1 MKRLSLLCCS
11 LLLASPLMAARV
23 EVMHWWTSGGEA
35 SAVEVIKQQW
45 RAQGGQW
52 QDFAVSGGGGKSA
65 MAVLRSRALAATP
78 PAAAQI
84 KGSELLEW
92 ARLGLLRDLD
102 DLAQNQR
109 WDLRLPGFVRS
120 TLSHQGHYVAVPI
133 GIHRVNWLW
142 YNRDVF
148 TRLGLEPPR
157 SWDELQAL
165 APRLLAAGITP
176 LAIGND
182 PWQLTILFEAIVLGD
197 AGNEF
202 FRRAFINL
210 EPAQLDSPTM
220 VALLQR
226 FKDLRPFVPQHFG
239 GLTWNRATGMVID
252 GSAAMQLMGDW
263 AKGELTQAGL
273 QPGSNIG
280 CLPAPG
286 NGDIFSYNIDSIAMF
301 SLRDPEQ
308 QAAQVRLANLLMTPE
323 LQIPFNQKKGSIPAL
338 AGLSLDQF
346 DSCARQ
352 SSQTLELAQQD
363 GHLVPSLAE
372 GMATSS
378 YVLQAVTDVLSNF
391 FNDPQQTAEQASH
404 QLRRAMLAAR

>member
-1 MKRLSLLCCS
+1 MRRLSLLCCS
-11 LLLASPLMAARV
+11 LLLSYPLQATQV

-35 SAVEVIKQQW
+35 NAVAEIKQQW

-52 QDFAVSGGGGKSA
+52 QDFAVTGGGGKSA

-78 PAAAQI
+78 PTAAQI

-92 ARLGLLRDLD
+92 ARLGLLRDLN

-142 YNRDVF
+142 FNRDLF
-148 TRLGLEPPR
+148 TRLGLVPPR
-157 SWDELQAL
+157 NWDALQAL
-165 APRLLAAGITP
+165 APPLLAAGITP

-182 PWQLTILFEAIVLGD
+182 PWQLTILFEALVLGE
-197 AGNEF
+197 AGHEF
-202 FRRAFINL
+202 YRRAFINL
-210 EPAQLDSPTM
+210 EADQLDSPTM

-226 FKDLRPFVPQHFG
+226 FKALRALVPQRFA
-239 GLTWNRATGMVID
+239 GLSWNQATAMVVD
-252 GSAAMQLMGDW
+252 GRAAMQLMGDW

-273 QPGSNIG
+273 PPGSNIG

-286 NGDIFSYNIDSIAMF
+286 NDGIFSYNIDSIAMF
-301 SLRDPEQ
+301 SLRDPAQ
-308 QAAQVRLANLLMTPE
+308 QAAQAQLANLLMTPE

-338 AGLSLDQF
+338 AGLPMEQF

-352 SSQTLELAQQD
+352 ASQALEQAQQD
-363 GHLVPSLAE
+363 GHLLPSLAE

-378 YVLQAVTDVLSNF
+378 YVLQAVSDVLSHF
-391 FNDPQQTAEQASH
+391 FNDPNQTAEQASH
-404 QLRRAMLAAR
+404 RLRRAMLAAR